1 MTPQGEPQKRKKEKK
16 IKKKKRHDKE
26 NEKKQGAENK
36 KTKKKKK
43 QKDSDGVAAQLLAL
57 TRCQLPVPAMPK
69 LARAKDGTAGFERAA
84 FLRTAYSAIADS
96 ARPAESYLP
105 GPRSH
110 AVQGSVAHDRG
121 RSHAPR
127 EGLASAAQQSG
138 TGGKAWRRT
147 FPAGRNSEPSR

>member
-26 NEKKQGAENK
+26 NEKKQEAENK

-43 QKDSDGVAAQLLAL
+43 QKDSDGVAAQLMAL
-57 TRCQLPVPAMPK
+57 TRCQLPVPTMPK

-105 GPRSH
+105 GPL
-110 AVQGSVAHDRG
+110 VAAIAASGGAAASRRIASPTFDRV
-121 RSHAPR
+121 S
-127 EGLASAAQQSG
+127 
-138 TGGKAWRRT
+138 
-147 FPAGRNSEPSR
+147 SR

>member
-26 NEKKQGAENK
+26 NEKKQEAENK

-69 LARAKDGTAGFERAA
+69 LARAKDGAAGFERG
-84 FLRTAYSAIADS
+84 
-96 ARPAESYLP
+96 AR
-105 GPRSH
+105 H
-110 AVQGSVAHDRG
+110 H
-121 RSHAPR
+121 
-127 EGLASAAQQSG
+127 
-138 TGGKAWRRT
+138 
-147 FPAGRNSEPSR
+147 